1 MKTKLIFFVTLIA
14 LFVIPASTLLA
25 ANAKKDELKKR
36 FQERYPAIR
45 ELKEKGVVGE
55 TDEGYLDWVGKK
67 DSKSTQLVDD
77 ENSDR
82 KELYALLAKE
92 THESPENVAK
102 HAAQRNFEK
111 AKVGEY
117 LKVGSKWHKK
127 DSVCGRYGLGV
138 IWHGL

>member
-1 MKTKLIFFVTLIA
+1 MKTKLTFIATLIA
-14 LFVIPASTLLA
+14 LLIIPASSLLA
-25 ANAKKDELKKR
+25 ADSTKDELKSR
-36 FQERYPAIR
+36 FRERYPAIR

-67 DSKSTQLVDD
+67 DPKSAGMVDS

-92 THESPENVAK
+92 TKESPEVVAK

-127 DSVCGRYGLGV
+127 EA
-138 IWHGL
+138 